1 MYLYREG
8 IFEFLVKSVLRKSHF
23 NAEMIKI
30 VHTLSF
36 NSMQKQYKKLA
47 EFFE

>member
-8 IFEFLVKSVLRKSHF
+8 IFVFLVKSVLRKSHF

-36 NSMQKQYKKLA
+36 KSMWKQYKKLA